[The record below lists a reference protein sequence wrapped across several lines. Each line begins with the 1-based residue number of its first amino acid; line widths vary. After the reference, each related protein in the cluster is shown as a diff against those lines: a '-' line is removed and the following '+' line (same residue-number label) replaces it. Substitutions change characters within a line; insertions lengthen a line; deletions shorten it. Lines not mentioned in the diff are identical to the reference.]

1 MCVTCIG
8 WARKQAIYGEHGR
21 GWSVRQGGRFVGNV
35 CEPASHLPSLWLNT
49 ALLRNSTQSPGQKNP
64 RSVPRHSQDLT
75 CTQSYSVITLCPD
88 KRTFKQA
95 CSYVHCARN
104 SPSPPALLL
113 KRFHSLSC
121 SNSSTPESLLLRIA
135 SLNSTLSLKQRHC
148 YFMMYITFYMVQY
161 AMILFIL

>member
-21 GWSVRQGGRFVGNV
+21 GWSVRQGEGSWEMCANQ
-35 CEPASHLPSLWLNT
+35 PHTSLWLNT

-64 RSVPRHSQDLT
+64 RSVPHHSQELT

-95 CSYVHCARN
+95 CSYVHCACN

-135 SLNSTLSLKQRHC
+135 SLNSTLSLKQRH
-148 YFMMYITFYMVQY
+148 
-161 AMILFIL
+161 

>member
-21 GWSVRQGGRFVGNV
+21 GGSVRQGGRFVGNV
-35 CEPASHLPSLWLNT
+35 CEPASHLSLVKHRLAQKLHPVSWPEE
-49 ALLRNSTQSPGQKNP
+49 SSFSSSPFSGLAHK
-64 RSVPRHSQDLT
+64 V
-75 CTQSYSVITLCPD
+75 
-88 KRTFKQA
+88 TFKQA
-95 CSYVHCARN
+95 CSDVHCACN

-135 SLNSTLSLKQRHC
+135 SLNSTLSLKHRH
-148 YFMMYITFYMVQY
+148 
-161 AMILFIL
+161 